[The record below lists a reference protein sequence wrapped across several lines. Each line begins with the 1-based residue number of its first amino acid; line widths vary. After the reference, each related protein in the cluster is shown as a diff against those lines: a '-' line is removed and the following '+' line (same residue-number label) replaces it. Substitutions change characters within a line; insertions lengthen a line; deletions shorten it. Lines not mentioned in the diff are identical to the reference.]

1 MPGHTN
7 GNQQP
12 SSLFRPGTTSKYVIS
27 NTNIPYNGRVVNIGG
42 DLYTTQGGC
51 LEYNSQEVTLVKGNE
66 NVPDPIIQT
75 NLIAKAN
82 EFRNRR
88 TGEIVEAGTIYHI
101 HPETGP
107 MYGGVHSS
115 IAPGTAGHD
124 YFDYISAPSNGNRQM
139 MENGNGM
146 NRQQTPPAQTGGGMN
161 QQQTPPAQTGGGM
174 GGTGGG
180 GSSY

>member
-12 SSLFRPGTTSKYVIS
+12 SSLFSPGTTSKYVIS

-51 LEYNSQEVTLVKGNE
+51 LEYNSQEVTLVKGND
-66 NVPDPIIQT
+66 NVPAPIIQT
-75 NLIAKAN
+75 NLIDKAN

-88 TGEIVEAGTIYHI
+88 TGEIVAAGTIYHI

-124 YFDYISAPSNGNRQM
+124 YFDYISAPS
-139 MENGNGM
+139 NGNGM

>member
-1 MPGHTN
+1 MSYHTGRKSN
-7 GNQQP
+7 
-12 SSLFRPGTTSKYVIS
+12 GTT
-27 NTNIPYNGRVVNIGG
+27 RM
-42 DLYTTQGGC
+42 
-51 LEYNSQEVTLVKGNE
+51 VTKS
-66 NVPDPIIQT
+66 
-75 NLIAKAN
+75 N

-124 YFDYISAPSNGNRQM
+124 YFDYISAPSNGNGQM

-146 NRQQTPPAQTGGGMN
+146 NRQQTPPAQTGGGM
-161 QQQTPPAQTGGGM
+161 
-174 GGTGGG
+174 GGTGVG